1 MLAGSGQLQQ
11 RVLAAAG
18 LDFCRRSREAPPMIL
33 PDLPLLTG
41 TLGTWLLLGVKILA
55 AMGFMAAADLVI
67 LYAS

>member
-1 MLAGSGQLQQ
+1 M
-11 RVLAAAG
+11 VL
-18 LDFCRRSREAPPMIL
+18 PMIL

-41 TLGTWLLLGVKILA
+41 SLGAWLILGVKILA